1 MVTEKERLW
10 RPEFIFLL
18 AINIINF
25 TGFGIITPQI
35 PRFAVSLGA
44 TLAVAGIL
52 VSIFSF
58 SALIGRPFA
67 SAMGDRLNK
76 KHLLITALVLNG
88 LLTVIHA
95 FIPSIAWL
103 IPLRVFHGLAF
114 SVSGTLAIA
123 LSVDYIPKSR
133 IGEGVGFLGLGNIIG
148 MALGPNIGIFI
159 VDHFDFQIN
168 FAVSGLVILSAG
180 LAVFLLKYKVAESA
194 QSMQE
199 KSPKQRFRLGDL
211 VAVELLPNVL
221 FVAVF
226 MLCTG
231 LINSFLVMLGYDR
244 GILNV
249 GLYFIINS
257 FIAVLTRPTIG
268 RLVDKKGSAFVILP
282 GYISA
287 AIGMLIIGFA
297 SSLWHLLAAA
307 VFVSIGIGCGLPS
320 IQADCLKRLG
330 PARRTVATGTYFIGL
345 DIGMFVGPLV
355 GGAVIG
361 AFGYQTA
368 FTSATVLLLFGFVV
382 YLMYSRKNGVQF
394 TID

>member
-18 AINIINF
+18 VINVINF

-44 TLAVAGIL
+44 TLAAAGIL

-58 SALIGRPFA
+58 SALVGRPFA

-76 KHLLITALVLNG
+76 KHLLIVALTLNG
-88 LLTVIHA
+88 LLTVLHA

-103 IPLRVFHGLAF
+103 IPLRVFHGLVF

-168 FAVSGLVILSAG
+168 FVVSGLVILSAG
-180 LAVFLLKYKVAESA
+180 LAVFLLRYKAAEPV
-194 QSMQE
+194 QE

-211 VAVELLPNVL
+211 VAIELLPNVL
-221 FVAVF
+221 FVAMF
-226 MLCTG
+226 MLGTG
-231 LINSFLVMLGYDR
+231 LINSFLVMLGYER
-244 GILNV
+244 AIASVGI
-249 GLYFIINS
+249 YFIVNS
-257 FIAVLTRPTIG
+257 IVAVLTRPTIG
-268 RLVDKKGSAFVILP
+268 RIVDKKGSAFVILP
-282 GYISA
+282 GYVFA
-287 AIGMLIIGFA
+287 ATAMLIIGSA
-297 SSLWHLLAAA
+297 TSLWHLLIAA
-307 VFVSIGIGCGLPS
+307 VFFSLGVGCGMPA

-345 DIGMFVGPLV
+345 DLGMIVGPLT
-355 GGAVIG
+355 GGLITG
-361 AFGYQTA
+361 LFGFQVTFY
-368 FTSATVLLLFGFVV
+368 SAAALLLFGFAAYFIYTRIKTKV
-382 YLMYSRKNGVQF
+382 
-394 TID
+394 TD